1 MLTKVQL
8 FKTMVSTGS
17 YQAYVEQIIRL
28 AKSRTSSYVC
38 FANVHMLMEAYQDP
52 AFSQVVN
59 GADIAAPDGRP
70 LSLLMKYHYDL
81 DQQRVCGM
89 DMFTDILK
97 AAQQNEVSI
106 FFYGSTPEVLTTVI
120 TKAKQEYPSLLIA
133 GSYSPPFR
141 PLTGEEDREIV
152 NAIKASEAQLLFV
165 SLGCP
170 KQEKWMQEHRG
181 QIACCMLGLGQAF
194 LVYAGQEK
202 RLPPWA
208 RDLSLE
214 WLYRLYLE
222 PKRLWK
228 RYLKTNS
235 LFLYLAGKNIL
246 RHEWKKISLLKQSI
260 PKEGKQ

>member
-8 FKTMVSTGS
+8 FKTLVSTGR
-17 YQAYVEQIIRL
+17 YQDYVEQIIRL
-28 AKSRTSSYVC
+28 AATSTSSYVC
-38 FANVHMLMEAYQDP
+38 FANVHMLMEAYQQP
-52 AFSQVVN
+52 GFNLVVN
-59 GADIAAPDGRP
+59 EADIVAPDGQP
-70 LSLLMKYHYDL
+70 LTILMRQHYGI
-81 DQQRVCGM
+81 DQQRACGM

-97 AAQQNEVSI
+97 AAEQHQVSV
-106 FFYGSTPEVLTTVI
+106 FFYGSTPEVLATVI
-120 TKAKQEYPSLLIA
+120 SKAQQEFPLLEIA

-141 PLTGEEDREIV
+141 SLTPEEDREVV
-152 NAIKASEAQLLFV
+152 NVIKASKAQLLFV

-170 KQEKWMQEHRG
+170 KQENWMFEHRG
-181 QIACCMLGLGQAF
+181 QIEACMLGLGQAF

-228 RYLKTNS
+228 RYLTTNS
-235 LFLYLAGKNIL
+235 MFLYQASKSIL
-246 RHEWKKISLLKQSI
+246 MHKLSNNRK
-260 PKEGKQ
+260 